1 MGQKYVEERL
11 VDWAV
16 RLKYG
21 QHDPSWRPTSTLH
34 RFQTEG
40 APTQS
45 GNRQGDGGMGHVYD
59 RHHNELAAQQ
69 RTEEIDVALRA
80 MKQYDRP
87 AYGAV
92 TLAFLDS
99 PGKVITAV
107 DGARELGV
115 DRKLWRVVYE
125 RGLAF
130 VDGALAMM

>member
-11 VDWAV
+11 IDWAV

-21 QHDPSWRPTSTLH
+21 HHDPSWRPTSTLY

-45 GNRQGDGGMGHVYD
+45 GSDQGDGGMGHVYD

-69 RTEEIDVALRA
+69 RTEQIDTVLSHMKRHDHDAYRA
-80 MKQYDRP
+80 T
-87 AYGAV
+87 
-92 TLAFLDS
+92 TLAFLDD

-107 DGARELGV
+107 DGANELGV
-115 DRKLWRVVYE
+115 DRKRFRSIYE

-130 VDGALAMM
+130 VDGALAVM